1 MSIDS
6 LLLYF
11 VLFIISQA
19 PCGQLVGVQCVCVL
33 SSCEWFNNN
42 QLAEFIAKPSLKL
55 KRVMLIWSGI
65 CSVLYSRTNFPFK
78 CLNVPTKLSQFGAA
92 VQGSNSCCWLAVM
105 AKYGWNQCKF
115 FKREGEG
122 KIRLV
127 PVLEYYYSLIQLF
140 FCAHLRNSREGK
152 SLASGEGNPHAH
164 RPLNNITPCM
174 C

>member
-33 SSCEWFNNN
+33 SSREWFNNN

-115 FKREGEG
+115 FKREGVG

-127 PVLEYYYSLIQLF
+127 PVLEYYYSTF
-140 FCAHLRNSREGK
+140 VCAHLRNSRVGK
-152 SLASGEGNPHAH
+152 SASGGGKS
-164 RPLNNITPCM
+164 PCSPPSK
-174 C
+174 